1 MRVSSLALPAVAASL
16 AVPACGGGGDR
27 LTKMEYI
34 AAADAI
40 CEEANRALEEL
51 GEPGSLTEL
60 ADYAPKASEIV
71 GDQLERLRDLR
82 PPEAGEALIDKAL
95 DLSEQQNDLAQE
107 IGEAAAAGDAERA
120 GELLGQIRPLDEE
133 ANQIARDYGLQ
144 VCGADR

>member
-1 MRVSSLALPAVAASL
+1 
-16 AVPACGGGGDR
+16 
-27 LTKMEYI
+27 MEYI

-40 CEEANRALEEL
+40 CEEANRSLEEL
-51 GEPGSLTEL
+51 GEPDSLAEL

-107 IGEAAAAGDAERA
+107 IGEAAAAGDAERT
-120 GELLGQIRPLDEE
+120 GELLGQIQASRRGGEPDR
-133 ANQIARDYGLQ
+133 AGLWPRG
-144 VCGADR
+144 VWCR